1 MQDAARL
8 VPADA
13 ERLDA
18 DIQALAQFTDT
29 SLPGWTRRALTEP
42 YSESRRWTVQLMRA
56 AGLEVV
62 RDRAGNILGRLR
74 GEQGLPGALVTGSH
88 TDSVVGGGRFDG
100 ICGVVGA
107 VEAVRCLQESGARLA
122 HDLVV
127 VDFFG
132 EETNDYGF
140 GCLGS
145 RAAARGLDADFLDR
159 RDQAGVALHER
170 LVACGTDPGDLR
182 GPVWRRGEVE
192 AFVELHVEQGP
203 TLADQAVPVGVVT
216 AVAGIERL
224 LARFLGRPDH
234 AGTRAMADRR
244 DAMVAAARAV
254 LAVQRTGCDAP
265 VHGVATTTR
274 VESDNPSPN
283 VVASNVTM
291 QSELRSVDAAWLHG
305 ARRRVTEQ
313 LLEAAQQSGVEV
325 ELDWSTDNGVVDT
338 DGLVQDATA
347 EALDQ
352 LGIPWTPIPS
362 GATHDSV
369 HMADIAPSGMI
380 FIPSR
385 NGGVSHSP
393 EEWTDAADIATGVD
407 ALAATLIALDRRVA

>member
-1 MQDAARL
+1 MQDAARP
-8 VPADA
+8 VQADA
-13 ERLDA
+13 ERIEA
-18 DIQALAQFTDT
+18 DIGALAQFTDT
-29 SLPGWTRRALTEP
+29 SMPGWTRRALTEP
-42 YSESRRWTVQLMRA
+42 YSESRHWTVELMQA
-56 AGLEVV
+56 VGLEVF
-62 RDRAGNILGRLR
+62 RDRAGNILGRLP
-74 GEQGLPGALVTGSH
+74 GERGLPGALATGSH

-107 VEAVRCLQESGARLA
+107 VEAVRCLQESGVRLA

-145 RAAARGLDADFLDR
+145 RAAAQGLDTGYLDR
-159 RDQAGVALHER
+159 RDQAGVPLHDR
-170 LVACGTDPGDLR
+170 LATSGIDPGDLR
-182 GPVWRRGEVE
+182 GPVWAAGEVK

-203 TLADQAVPVGVVT
+203 TLADQALPIGVVT

-224 LARFLGRPDH
+224 VARFLGRPDH

-254 LAVQRTGCDAP
+254 LAVQRTGCEAP

-283 VVASNVTM
+283 VVASHVTM
-291 QSELRSVDAAWLHG
+291 QSELRSVDGAWLRG
-305 ARRRVTEQ
+305 ARLRVAEQ
-313 LLEAAQQSGVEV
+313 LLEAAQQSGVDV
-325 ELDWSTDNGVVDT
+325 ELDWSTDNHVVDT
-338 DGLVQDATA
+338 DALVQDATA

-393 EEWTDAADIATGVD
+393 EEWTDAGDIATGVD
-407 ALAATLIALDRRVA
+407 ALVATLMALDRRVA